1 MVKLH
6 ALAGPADTLTES
18 VGALDIVGVTAD
30 SREVKPGFLFA
41 ALPGVKADGARF
53 IANAVAAGARAVLC
67 GADVQ
72 VAEDVAVL
80 RDRNPRLR
88 LAKIAARFYGAQP
101 DIVAAVT
108 GTNGKTSVA
117 TFVRE
122 IWGRFGLAAASLG
135 TVGVW
140 GPGGVRPL
148 EHTTPDPVRLHQEI
162 ALLADEKV
170 SHLALEASSHGLA
183 QYRLDGLRIAAA
195 GFTNLTRDHLDYHAT
210 FDDYLY
216 AKLRLFGEVMGP
228 GGVAVI
234 NVDADYA
241 AEFEAV
247 SWARGHKI
255 IGVGRKGRDI
265 CLEGVSAEPRGQ
277 RLQIVH
283 AGAHYEV
290 MLPLVGGFQASNAL
304 VAAGLV
310 IGCGGDPAM
319 TFRAL
324 EGLTG
329 AKGRLEE
336 VSHLPNGASVYVD
349 YAHTPDALETA
360 LHALRP
366 HTKGRLIVV
375 FGCGGDRDPGKRPQM
390 GKIASQSAD
399 IAFVTDDNP
408 RTENAALIRQ
418 QVLDGGEGLREIGD
432 RAAAIQTA
440 VRLLQAGDCLIVA
453 GKGHETG
460 QYVDGKV
467 LPFSDHEAVAAAVA
481 AHATGEKGASA

>member
-6 ALAGPADTLTES
+6 ALAGSDDTLTES
-18 VGALDIVGVTAD
+18 ARALDIVGVTAD

-41 ALPGVKADGARF
+41 ALPGVKADGAKF
-53 IANAVAAGARAVLC
+53 IGPALEAGAVAILC
-67 GADVQ
+67 DRNADVN
-72 VAEDVAVL
+72 VSVPVI

-88 LAKIAARFYGAQP
+88 LAKIAARFYGEQP
-101 DIVAAVT
+101 GVIAAVT

-122 IWGRFGLAAASLG
+122 IWGTFGLGAASLG

-140 GPGGVRPL
+140 GPNGVRPL
-148 EHTTPDPVRLHQEI
+148 EHTTPDPVRLHKEI
-162 ALLADEKV
+162 SLLAKEKV

-183 QYRLDGLRIAAA
+183 QYRLDGLRVSAA
-195 GFTNLTRDHLDYHAT
+195 GFTNLTRDHLDYHST

-234 NVDADYA
+234 NFDAEYA
-241 AEFEAV
+241 QEFEAV

-265 CLEGVSAEPRGQ
+265 CLEGVTPEARGQ

-283 AGAHYEV
+283 AGVHYEV

-310 IGCGGDPAM
+310 IGCGGEPAK

-336 VSHLPNGASVYVD
+336 VVHLANGAGVYVD

-360 LHALRP
+360 IKALRP

-390 GKIASQSAD
+390 GKIASHSAD
-399 IAFVTDDNP
+399 IAIVTDDNP
-408 RTENAALIRQ
+408 RTEAAAAIRQ
-418 QVLDGGEGLREIGD
+418 QVLAGGDGLQEIGD
-432 RAAAIQTA
+432 RASAIQAA
-440 VRLLQAGDCLIVA
+440 VDMLQAGDCLIVA

-460 QYVDGKV
+460 QYVGDKV
-467 LPFSDHEAVAAAVA
+467 LPFSDHEAVATAVA
-481 AHATGEKGASA
+481 ARSTREQGVGA